1 MKIKQLLIISG
12 FVMLITD
19 LSFCQI
25 KVSINNSGGKTL
37 YLQTFTLAG
46 YQKIDSARV
55 TNGEVTFQVTTKTP
69 PGVYMIGDGKNGFD
83 FILNEK
89 EIHLSTS
96 WPQMQENLNVLLS
109 DENLIWQDY
118 RKKRDQSYLHL
129 DLLNQVLVY
138 YDPHTNYYTAT
149 LKEFTGIQETFRH
162 WTDSIITVRSGSFVA
177 SYIRAD
183 RKPVIPPGLKL
194 NEQKLFFR
202 EHWFDGVD
210 WKDNSMM
217 TSEVLT
223 DKITSYLGLYSNS
236 NAGKAEVSQG
246 FMMAVDKI
254 LPLAKEN
261 PEVYDFCIKYLV
273 RGFERYGFEDVILH
287 IATNYTPTEQCENEH
302 QAETLARLEKY
313 KLLSVGKVA
322 PDIRMKDL
330 SGKDFALG
338 SIKQQKLIVFWASW
352 CPHCKELIPDVIN
365 WSKQPSYQKIQVVP
379 VSLDENKNALENAIK
394 ELGIP
399 WPVLCDFK
407 KWSSPVAVDYNIY
420 ATPTMLLLDKDNK
433 IMAKPMNLAELQQAL
448 IKQ

>member
-1 MKIKQLLIISG
+1 MKIALIVIFSAFIILISER
-12 FVMLITD
+12 
-19 LSFCQI
+19 SFCQI
-25 KVSINNSGGKTL
+25 KVSVKDRDGISL
-37 YLQTFTLAG
+37 YLHTFTLSG

-55 TNGEVTFQVTTKTP
+55 TNGEVTFQITTKTP

-89 EIHLSTS
+89 EIRFSTS
-96 WPQMQENLNVLLS
+96 WPQMQENLKVLLS

-118 RKKRDQSYLHL
+118 LKKRDQSYLHL

-138 YDPHTNYYTAT
+138 YDPITTYYATT
-149 LKEFTGIQETFRH
+149 LKEFAGIQESFRH
-162 WTDSIITVRSGSFVA
+162 WTDSIITVQPGSFVA
-177 SYIRAD
+177 RYIRAD
-183 RKPVIPPGLKL
+183 RKPFIPPGLSL

-202 EHWFDGVD
+202 EHWFDGID

-246 FMMAVDKI
+246 FMMAVDRI

-261 PEVYDFCIKYLV
+261 PAVYDFCIKYLV

-287 IATNYTPTEQCENEH
+287 IATNYSSSQQCENEH

-322 PDIRMKDL
+322 PDIKMKDL
-330 SGKDFALG
+330 SGKDFTLG

-352 CPHCKELIPDVIN
+352 CPHCKELLPDLVN
-365 WSKQPSYQKIQVVP
+365 WSKQPSNQKIQVVP
-379 VSLDENKNALENAIK
+379 VSLDENKNALENAIE

-407 KWSSPVAVDYNIY
+407 KWSSPVAADYNIY
-420 ATPTMLLLDKDNK
+420 ATPTMLLLDKENT
-433 IMAKPMNLAELQQAL
+433 ILAKPLNIPELEQSL
-448 IKQ
+448 KK